1 MAVQD
6 PGGVSGRLPP
16 PPVPP
21 GMSVRDFGNKVMRW
35 GTGHESAR
43 ARIATLTREE
53 LERAGVTLEIAEA
66 WREFYLNEAARN
78 SANPSAAGRGDL
90 MRRAVELLSRGR

>member
-1 MAVQD
+1 MTQS
-6 PGGVSGRLPP
+6 PGSEGGRLPP

-21 GMSVRDFGNKVMRW
+21 GMSVSDFGNRLMRW

-53 LERAGVTLEIAEA
+53 LERAGVTREMAEA
-66 WREFYLNEAARN
+66 WQDFYLNEAARN
-78 SANPSAAGRGDL
+78 PANPSAAGRADL
-90 MRRAVELLSRGR
+90 MRRAVELLSGGH